1 MFIPKK
7 MKEYLVN
14 YLYLII
20 LGIGLSINDTDDN
33 LNIRGVLGLF
43 DVTVDATAEH
53 LFQCIL
59 LSELFDEGRIKK
71 LISIGRDGDATEAAL
86 LNKIK

>member
-33 LNIRGVLGLF
+33 LNISGVLGLF

-53 LFQCIL
+53 LF
-59 LSELFDEGRIKK
+59 
-71 LISIGRDGDATEAAL
+71 
-86 LNKIK
+86 